1 MYRGG
6 RTDTATLSLQSKLH
20 KTPQLVLNSYVQQT
34 PNLPQNRLS
43 LHQTSFHSFVYFCA
57 ITDSQKLLFFL
68 AIFGGIK
75 IPSKHS
81 KPFYCIISL
90 SSHSFTHLFV
100 NAPAAR
106 STPRFASTPPHTQQ
120 NNHADQLTTPLLP
133 QQQQRHHRQRPA
145 TVAMVMTDRTAPAI
159 ASKQANS
166 TRICINKESDYYSNL
181 C

>member
-1 MYRGG
+1 MAQFKSTYQIVCSCIMKGVMMY
-6 RTDTATLSLQSKLH
+6 TKSPEQA
-20 KTPQLVLNSYVQQT
+20 PQT
-34 PNLPQNRLS
+34 PLVGTEFLRTVDTKPPQNRLS

-75 IPSKHS
+75 ILSKHS

-106 STPRFASTPPHTQQ
+106 STPRFAST
-120 NNHADQLTTPLLP
+120 NTTKQPCRSTYDASTTTTTAAASP
-133 QQQQRHHRQRPA
+133 VAAGHRCHGHDRPYG
-145 TVAMVMTDRTAPAI
+145 TGHRFKT
-159 ASKQANS
+159 SKL
-166 TRICINKESDYYSNL
+166 YSNMHQ
-181 C
+181 